1 MRFAAA
7 EGPVTAAVVRPAR
20 RPMTVKVLVAGGFG
34 AGKTTLVGSVSEIE
48 PLRTEAPLTVVSE
61 DIDDTSGILAKS
73 ATTVAMDFGRI
84 TLSDELILYLFGTP
98 GQDRFRFMWD
108 DLVLGSIG
116 AIVLVDT
123 RRLQDCFPAIDYLE
137 HRKVP
142 FLIAQN
148 CFDGR
153 ADYEL
158 DEVRAALAIQPTVP
172 VVRCDA
178 RDAQSVNLALVALVE
193 HALARRQRR
202 RLFAS

>member
-7 EGPVTAAVVRPAR
+7 EGPDTAAVVRPAR

-116 AIVLVDT
+116 AIVLADT

>member
-7 EGPVTAAVVRPAR
+7 EGPVTAAVARPAR

-137 HRKVP
+137 HRRVP

-158 DEVRAALAIQPTVP
+158 DEVRAALAIPPTVP

-193 HALARRQRR
+193 HALVRRQRR
-202 RLFAS
+202 RLFAT

>member
-1 MRFAAA
+1 
-7 EGPVTAAVVRPAR
+7 
-20 RPMTVKVLVAGGFG
+20 MTVKVLVAGGFG

-137 HRKVP
+137 HRRVP

-158 DEVRAALAIQPTVP
+158 DEVRAALAIPPTVP

-193 HALARRQRR
+193 HALVRRQRR
-202 RLFAS
+202 RLFAT